1 MIAALTLFRFWAAA
15 NIGLTP
21 DETYYWLWSR
31 APAAGY
37 YDHPP
42 MVAWWIWASTSLFG
56 DSAFGV
62 RALSVAAAAITS
74 YALFATG
81 RNLGLGTAISARGAI
96 WFNATIL
103 IGAGAILITPDAPSV
118 LFWALAVWVL
128 SDIRR
133 TGDGWLW
140 LLAGLFAGL
149 GCLSKYT
156 DMFLGAGIILWLA
169 LDRDARRWFLSPWP
183 WAGAAVAIV
192 TFLPVLL
199 WNAENKWMSFEK
211 QFGRISADSIQPRY
225 VAEFIGSQAGLLNPL
240 VAVFAAIGAWLAVR
254 AVFRRRQGGA
264 SGALVFLIALCAP
277 LAAYMLVHSLHAR
290 VQGNWLAPIY
300 GGLALLA
307 VVAAFRTTAPLLV
320 GLARLAAPA
329 GIAASVLALLFLMTP
344 LPTPFGQ
351 QTPAERFVGWRDLA
365 AELETTMRENGATW
379 IATGDY
385 GLTGELAYYGPG
397 TEAVHQI
404 DERRRYLFDTV
415 AKDATSGPALLVLP
429 ADRARPERF
438 EACFDVLTPLP
449 AVERLGP
456 DGPVATYAVW
466 LATGARNDILRRG
479 CR

>member
-1 MIAALTLFRFWAAA
+1 
-15 NIGLTP
+15 
-21 DETYYWLWSR
+21 
-31 APAAGY
+31 
-37 YDHPP
+37 

-56 DSAFGV
+56 DGTFGV
-62 RALSVAAAAITS
+62 RALSVVGAAIAS

-81 RNLGLGTAISARGAI
+81 RNIGLGVATSARGAI

-103 IGAGAILITPDAPSV
+103 IGAGAILMTPDAPSV
-118 LFWALAVWVL
+118 MFWALTVWVV

-133 TGDGWLW
+133 TGEGWLW

-156 DMFLGAGIILWLA
+156 DMFLGIGIVLWLA

-183 WAGAAVAIV
+183 WAGAVVAIV
-192 TFLPVLL
+192 TFLPVVL

-211 QFGRISADSIQPRY
+211 QFGRIPADSIQPGY
-225 VAEFIGSQAGLLNPL
+225 VAEFIASQAGLLNPL
-240 VAVFAAIGAWLAVR
+240 IAIFVAIGAWLAVR
-254 AVFRRRQGGA
+254 SVFRRRQGDD
-264 SGALVFLIALCAP
+264 GALVFLITLCAP
-277 LAAYMLVHSLHAR
+277 LVAYMLVHSLHAR

-307 VVAAFRTTAPLLV
+307 VIAACRMTSPLLV

-329 GIAASVLALLFLMTP
+329 GIAASVLALLFLMAP

-351 QTPAERFVGWRDLA
+351 QTPAERFVGWQGLA
-365 AELETTMRENGATW
+365 AELETMMEENGATW

-385 GLTGELAYYGPG
+385 GVTGELAYYGPG

-438 EACFDVLTPLP
+438 APCFDTLAPLP
-449 AVERLGP
+449 AVERQGP